1 MSNVFKVEIVNPEKS
16 FLTKEDVTEVVV
28 PAFEGDMGILKDH
41 ISIISFLKP
50 GLVRVIDMSSA
61 EETYYVEDGI
71 IEFKNNC
78 LSILTSNIFD
88 IKKIDK
94 NKVRDILAKAE
105 KDVENKDISDQE
117 KYLVDH
123 KIEVLKSLT
132 PVSYT
137 HLTLPTKA

>member
-1 MSNVFKVEIVNPEKS
+1 MSNVFKVEIVNPEKF
-16 FLTKEDVTEVVV
+16 FLTKEDAIEVVV

-41 ISIISFLKP
+41 VSIISFLKP
-50 GLVRVIDMSSA
+50 GLVRVIDMNSA

-94 NKVRDILAKAE
+94 NKVRDILTKAE
-105 KDVENKDISDQE
+105 KDLENKDISDQE

-132 PVSYT
+132 
-137 HLTLPTKA
+137 LN

>member
-1 MSNVFKVEIVNPEKS
+1 MSEGFKLEIINPEKS
-16 FLTKEDVTEVVV
+16 FLSKDGVSEVVL

-50 GLVRVIDMSSA
+50 GLVKVFESITNQ
-61 EETYYVEDGI
+61 ETYYVEDGI

-94 NKVRDILAKAE
+94 NVVRDALTKAE
-105 KDVENKDISDQE
+105 KDTQNADISDQK
-117 KYLVDH
+117 KYLLDQ
-123 KIEVLKSLT
+123 KIEVLK
-132 PVSYT
+132 Y
-137 HLTLPTKA
+137 LTLN

>member
-1 MSNVFKVEIVNPEKS
+1 MSEGFKLEIINPEKF
-16 FLTKEDVTEVVV
+16 FLSKDEVLEVVV
-28 PAFEGDMGILKDH
+28 PAFEGEMGILKDH

-50 GLVRVIDMSSA
+50 GLVKVFESGSN

-94 NKVRDILAKAE
+94 KVIRDSLTKAE
-105 KDVENKDISDQE
+105 KDTQNKDISDQK
-117 KYLVDH
+117 KYLLDQ

-132 PVSYT
+132 
-137 HLTLPTKA
+137 LN

>member
-1 MSNVFKVEIVNPEKS
+1 MMSEGFKLEIINPEKS
-16 FLTKEDVTEVVV
+16 FLSKDGVSEVVL

-50 GLVRVIDMSSA
+50 GLVKVFESGSNQ
-61 EETYYVEDGI
+61 ETYYVEDGI

-94 NKVRDILAKAE
+94 NVVTEALTKAE
-105 KDVENKDISDQE
+105 KDTQNKDITDQK
-117 KYLVDH
+117 KYLLDQ

-132 PVSYT
+132 
-137 HLTLPTKA
+137 LN

>member
-16 FLTKEDVTEVVV
+16 FLKKEDVTEVVV

-132 PVSYT
+132 
-137 HLTLPTKA
+137 LN

>member
-1 MSNVFKVEIVNPEKS
+1 MNNVFKVEIVNPEKS
-16 FLTKEDVTEVVV
+16 FLSREDATEVVV

-50 GLVRVIDMSSA
+50 GLLKVIDSA
-61 EETYYVEDGI
+61 AVEETYYVEDGI

-94 NKVRDILAKAE
+94 NKVRDILTEAE
-105 KDVENKDISDQE
+105 KESQNQDMSDQA

-123 KIEVLKSLT
+123 KIEVLK
-132 PVSYT
+132 Y
-137 HLTLPTKA
+137 LTLN

>member
-1 MSNVFKVEIVNPEKS
+1 MNNVFKVEIVNPEKS
-16 FLTKEDVTEVVV
+16 FLSREDAIEVVV

-50 GLVRVIDMSSA
+50 GLLKVVDSKA
-61 EETYYVEDGI
+61 VEETYYVEDGI

-94 NKVRDILAKAE
+94 NKVRDILNEAE
-105 KDVENKDISDQE
+105 KESQNQDISDQA

-132 PVSYT
+132 
-137 HLTLPTKA
+137 LN

>member
-1 MSNVFKVEIVNPEKS
+1 MNNVFKVEIINPEKS
-16 FLTKEDVTEVVV
+16 FLSKEDVVEVVV

-50 GLVRVIDMSSA
+50 GLVKVIDTASND
-61 EETYYVEDGI
+61 ETYYVEDGI

-105 KDVENKDISDQE
+105 KESQNQEISDE
-117 KYLVDH
+117 AKYLVNH

-132 PVSYT
+132 
-137 HLTLPTKA
+137 LN

>member
-1 MSNVFKVEIVNPEKS
+1 MSEGFKLEIVNPEQS
-16 FLTKEDVTEVVV
+16 FLSKDEVLEVVV

-50 GLVRVIDMSSA
+50 GIIKIINSNSNED
-61 EETYYVEDGI
+61 TYYVEDGI

-88 IKKIDK
+88 INKIDK
-94 NKVRDILAKAE
+94 NFLKDALVEAE
-105 KDVENKDISDQE
+105 KDTQSTDISDQK
-117 KYLVDH
+117 KYLLDQ

-132 PVSYT
+132 IN
-137 HLTLPTKA
+137 

>member
-1 MSNVFKVEIVNPEKS
+1 MSNIFKVEIVNPEKS
-16 FLTKEDVTEVVV
+16 FLSREDATEVVV

-50 GLVRVIDMSSA
+50 GLLKVIDSTA
-61 EETYYVEDGI
+61 IEETYYVEDGI

-94 NKVRDILAKAE
+94 NKVRDILTEAE
-105 KDVENKDISDQE
+105 KESQNKDMSDQA

-132 PVSYT
+132 
-137 HLTLPTKA
+137 LN

>member
-1 MSNVFKVEIVNPEKS
+1 MSDVFKVEIVNPEKF
-16 FLTKEDVTEVVV
+16 FLLKEDVSEAVVSS
-28 PAFEGDMGILKDH
+28 FEGDMGILKDH
-41 ISIISFLKP
+41 ISIISFLRP
-50 GLVRVIDMSSA
+50 GLLRIIDSKST

-78 LSILTSNIFD
+78 LSVLTRNIFD

-94 NKVRDILAKAE
+94 NEVRDILAKAE
-105 KDVENKDISDQE
+105 KDVQNPDISDQA

-132 PVSYT
+132 
-137 HLTLPTKA
+137 LN

>member
-28 PAFEGDMGILKDH
+28 PAFEGDLGILKDH

-50 GLVRVIDMSSA
+50 GLVRIIDTNST
-61 EETYYVEDGI
+61 EETYYVDDGI

-132 PVSYT
+132 
-137 HLTLPTKA
+137 LN

>member
-1 MSNVFKVEIVNPEKS
+1 MSDVFKVEIVNPEKF
-16 FLTKEDVTEVVV
+16 FLLKEDVSEAVVSS
-28 PAFEGDMGILKDH
+28 FEGDMGILKDH
-41 ISIISFLKP
+41 ISIISFLRP
-50 GLVRVIDMSSA
+50 GLLRIIDSKST

-78 LSILTSNIFD
+78 LSVLTRNIFD

-94 NKVRDILAKAE
+94 NKVRDILIKAE
-105 KDVENKDISDQE
+105 KDVQNSDITDQA

-132 PVSYT
+132 
-137 HLTLPTKA
+137 LN

>member
-1 MSNVFKVEIVNPEKS
+1 MSNVFKVEILNPEKS
-16 FLTKEDVTEVVV
+16 FLSKEEVREVVV

-50 GLVRVIDMSSA
+50 GLVRVIDMSFA

-88 IKKIDK
+88 IKEIDK

-132 PVSYT
+132 
-137 HLTLPTKA
+137 LN

>member
-1 MSNVFKVEIVNPEKS
+1 MNNVFKIEIINPEKS
-16 FLTKEDVTEVVV
+16 FLSREDVAEVVV

-50 GLVRVIDMSSA
+50 GLVRVIDMNSA

-71 IEFKNNC
+71 IEFKKNC

-132 PVSYT
+132 
-137 HLTLPTKA
+137 LN

>member
-1 MSNVFKVEIVNPEKS
+1 MSNVFKVEIINPEKY
-16 FLTKEDVTEVVV
+16 FLSKEDVVEVVV

-50 GLVRVIDMSSA
+50 GLVKVIDTASGD
-61 EETYYVEDGI
+61 ETYYVEDGI

-94 NKVRDILAKAE
+94 NKVRDILAEAE
-105 KDVENKDISDQE
+105 KESQNQEISDE
-117 KYLVDH
+117 AKYLVDH

-132 PVSYT
+132 
-137 HLTLPTKA
+137 LN

>member
-1 MSNVFKVEIVNPEKS
+1 MSEGFKLEIINPEKS
-16 FLTKEDVTEVVV
+16 FLSKDGVSEVVL

-50 GLVRVIDMSSA
+50 GLVKVFESITNQ
-61 EETYYVEDGI
+61 ETYYVEDGI

-94 NKVRDILAKAE
+94 NVVRDALTKAE
-105 KDVENKDISDQE
+105 KDTQNADISDQK
-117 KYLVDH
+117 KYLLDQ

-132 PVSYT
+132 
-137 HLTLPTKA
+137 LN

>member
-16 FLTKEDVTEVVV
+16 FLSREDVTEVVV

-50 GLVRVIDMSSA
+50 GLLKVIDSA
-61 EETYYVEDGI
+61 AIEETYYVEDGI

-94 NKVRDILAKAE
+94 NKVRDILTEAE
-105 KDVENKDISDQE
+105 KESQNQDMSDQA
-117 KYLVDH
+117 KYLIDH

-132 PVSYT
+132 
-137 HLTLPTKA
+137 LN

>member
-50 GLVRVIDMSSA
+50 GLVRVIDMSSS

-105 KDVENKDISDQE
+105 KDLENKDISDQE

-132 PVSYT
+132 
-137 HLTLPTKA
+137 LN

>member
-16 FLTKEDVTEVVV
+16 FLSREDATEVVV
-28 PAFEGDMGILKDH
+28 PAYEGDMGILKDH

-50 GLVRVIDMSSA
+50 GLLMVIDINSA
-61 EETYYVEDGI
+61 QETYYVEDGI

-94 NKVRDILAKAE
+94 NKVRDILIEAE
-105 KDVENKDISDQE
+105 KESQNQDMSDQA

-132 PVSYT
+132 
-137 HLTLPTKA
+137 LN